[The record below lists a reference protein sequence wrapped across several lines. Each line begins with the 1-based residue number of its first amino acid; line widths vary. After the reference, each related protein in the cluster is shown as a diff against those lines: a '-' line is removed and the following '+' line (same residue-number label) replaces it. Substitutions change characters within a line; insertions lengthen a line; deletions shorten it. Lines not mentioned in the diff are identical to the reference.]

1 MVMLLPGRMPSGLR
15 IVVPGNRHSGLEW
28 TSLIVLSINNIIGSV
43 QKTFDTPDYIIFK
56 VYKVYKVPPA
66 GRFVCGS

>member
-1 MVMLLPGRMPSGLR
+1 M
-15 IVVPGNRHSGLEW
+15 
-28 TSLIVLSINNIIGSV
+28 LSINNIIGSV
-43 QKTFDTPDYIIFK
+43 ESFLDTPDYIIFK

>member
-1 MVMLLPGRMPSGLR
+1 M
-15 IVVPGNRHSGLEW
+15 
-28 TSLIVLSINNIIGSV
+28 LSINNIIGSV
-43 QKTFDTPDYIIFK
+43 QKTFDTPDDIIFK

>member
-1 MVMLLPGRMPSGLR
+1 M
-15 IVVPGNRHSGLEW
+15 
-28 TSLIVLSINNIIGSV
+28 LSINNIIGSV
-43 QKTFDTPDYIIFK
+43 ETFLDTLDYIIFK